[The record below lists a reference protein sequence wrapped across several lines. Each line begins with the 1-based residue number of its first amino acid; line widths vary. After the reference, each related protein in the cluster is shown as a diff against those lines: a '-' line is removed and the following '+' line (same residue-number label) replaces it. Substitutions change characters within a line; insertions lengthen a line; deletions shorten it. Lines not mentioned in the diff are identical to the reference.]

1 MNKTAGLWRCDRCC
15 VKITQLHRAFGRWPV
30 DSFSRLSVSEQQSF
44 MNSVKSV
51 NRGKE
56 TVSQLSDFLS
66 KYETHESYY
75 EDKGKFLPL
84 SVWDRQGYDVQMI
97 KDRSDPKDKMVHPI
111 LGDVCRVR
119 ILNTGARGA
128 EGLKQLENLKAR
140 EKPLTKK
147 AKTAAQSVAEPVA
160 EADEAA
166 AAADE
171 AAAGNSAEQNDDS
184 DSTSDSD
191 SDSSSSSSSS
201 RSSSSSSSRRKSKK
215 GKRSK
220 KNKSKKA
227 KKAKKQSK
235 KAKKHSKQNKNT
247 GDQKSK
253 EELAAERED
262 AAKARAAKTLA
273 TQALSKLVP
282 VLSSLTT
289 TMAKPESV
297 NLPACVANAVAKQF
311 GIIQAFD
318 KECRSVLVSDST
330 SLSAANMKV
339 VNKMT
344 SEAKKV
350 ETVMNHMLITLNK
363 L

>member
-1 MNKTAGLWRCDRCC
+1 
-15 VKITQLHRAFGRWPV
+15 
-30 DSFSRLSVSEQQSF
+30 
-44 MNSVKSV
+44 MNSVKSA
-51 NRGKE
+51 RGKE

-111 LGDVCRVR
+111 LGDVYCVR
-119 ILNTGARGA
+119 ILNTGARGV
-128 EGLKQLENLKAR
+128 EGLKQIENLKAR

-184 DSTSDSD
+184 DLASDSE
-191 SDSSSSSSSS
+191 SDS
-201 RSSSSSSSRRKSKK
+201 SSSSSSSRRKSKK

-235 KAKKHSKQNKNT
+235 KAKKQSKQNKNT

-339 VNKMT
+339 VNKMI

-350 ETVMNHMLITLNK
+350 ETVMNHMLVTLNK

>member
-1 MNKTAGLWRCDRCC
+1 
-15 VKITQLHRAFGRWPV
+15 
-30 DSFSRLSVSEQQSF
+30 

-51 NRGKE
+51 RGKE

-84 SVWDRQGYDVQMI
+84 SVWERQGYDVQMI

-111 LGDVCRVR
+111 LGDVYRVR
-119 ILNTGARGA
+119 ILNTGARGV
-128 EGLKQLENLKAR
+128 EGLKQIENLKAR

-184 DSTSDSD
+184 DSASDSE
-191 SDSSSSSSSS
+191 SD
-201 RSSSSSSSRRKSKK
+201 SSSSSSRRKSKK

-235 KAKKHSKQNKNT
+235 KAKKQSKQNKNT
-247 GDQKSK
+247 GDRKSK

-289 TMAKPESV
+289 TMGKPESV

-318 KECRSVLVSDST
+318 KECRSVLVSSKT
-330 SLSAANMKV
+330 SSSAASMKV
-339 VNKMT
+339 VNKMIAD
-344 SEAKKV
+344 AKKV
-350 ETVMNHMLITLNK
+350 ETLMNHMIATLSK

>member
-1 MNKTAGLWRCDRCC
+1 MNKTAGLWRCDRCS

-30 DSFSRLSVSEQQSF
+30 DSFSRSSVSEQQSF
-44 MNSVKSV
+44 MNSVKAV
-51 NRGKE
+51 NKGKE

-111 LGDVCRVR
+111 LGDVYRVR

-184 DSTSDSD
+184 DSASDSE
-191 SDSSSSSSSS
+191 SDS
-201 RSSSSSSSRRKSKK
+201 SSSSSSSRRKSKK

-220 KNKSKKA
+220 KNKS